1 MFVSAI
7 LLAGG
12 RARVAGRS
20 RATEPGG
27 AGRSAVGAVAEA
39 LLRTC
44 VDEVIIVLGK
54 RVAESSPELPTGPRV
69 RIIADPE
76 HVEKERAL
84 LRVGLDAAHA
94 DATTYLIHR
103 IDGPPLSSAAIN
115 RVLAHYLR
123 GGRPIAVLVHGVGI
137 EYPVLVSRRLREEL
151 LEPGQGNW
159 LRCLI
164 ERDPTRFLVLRVDP
178 RGAVRPV
185 PTLAGRAAAAFRR
198 APEKAD

>member
-12 RARVAGRS
+12 RTRRAGRP
-20 RATEPGG
+20 RALDETG
-27 AGRSAVGAVAEA
+27 GRSAVAAVAEM

-44 VDEVIIVLGK
+44 ADEVVIVLGK
-54 RVAESSPELPTGPRV
+54 RIADSNPNLPTGPRI

-84 LRVGLDAAHA
+84 LRVGLDAAHP
-94 DATTYLIHR
+94 DTTMYLIHR
-103 IDGPPLSSAAIN
+103 VDGPSLSTPAVN
-115 RVLAHYLR
+115 RILAHYLR
-123 GGRPIAVLVHGVGI
+123 GGRPIAVLVHGVGL

-151 LEPGQGNW
+151 IEPGQGNW

-164 ERDPTRFLVLRVDP
+164 ERDPSRFLVLRVDP

-185 PTLAGRAAAAFRR
+185 PTFAARAAAAFRR